1 MAASANA
8 TVTGGNIESVSCS
21 ASTACT
27 AVGTDLNTAGIH
39 VTLAERWNGTDWQR
53 QATPNP
59 AGDTTSSVAPAL
71 VGVSCPTAGFCVA
84 VGNYQSGFVQSGM
97 AETWNGQSWT
107 TQSFPV
113 PVDSDGWQLTGVSC
127 ASARFCEAVGG
138 YSDEDAFANDAFA
151 ATWNGTSWSLER
163 HLVDDPDPCRDGQ
176 HCHER
181 RIVHH
186 DHFL

>member
-1 MAASANA
+1 
-8 TVTGGNIESVSCS
+8 V
-21 ASTACT
+21 
-27 AVGTDLNTAGIH
+27 
-39 VTLAERWNGTDWQR
+39 
-53 QATPNP
+53 P
-59 AGDTTSSVAPAL
+59 
-71 VGVSCPTAGFCVA
+71 CPTAGFCVA

-151 ATWNGTSWSLER
+151 ATWNGTLCVAWASGNEGSPGETMAERWNGSYLGEILRGSRSWLCVYLGR
-163 HLVDDPDPCRDGQ
+163 VGLDYADGPGFGRLWKPVKRVVGRRVLRKQPDV
-176 HCHER
+176 HR
-181 RIVHH
+181 RGGRG
-186 DHFL
+186 